1 MKRRIDRQL
10 IDEAFDAYLGWRN
23 ESAEVWHAYRRWRS
37 ASRREARTT
46 FWAYS
51 AALEREEHAAL
62 LYGRLLAR
70 ALP

>member
-1 MKRRIDRQL
+1 MRRRIDRRL
-10 IDEAFDAYLGWRN
+10 IDEAFEAYLTWRN

-37 ASRREARTT
+37 APPREARRT

-62 LYGRLLAR
+62 LYGRLVGR
-70 ALP
+70 AVA